1 MPFPSRLKLLFRA
14 SRPTY
19 WTTTLIFYLIG
30 LLQAGSYPQSVPEIM
45 LAVAFSA
52 PLCLIVMG
60 GSDIH
65 DYESDIKNPRK
76 GQSWLDG
83 RSVEKVDH
91 AFVLQ
96 ACKVATISVILLA
109 IPASVQIPQTM
120 AYVLI
125 ALGASWAYTTPPIRL
140 KGRPFLDSICAGTL
154 YWSIWASGFCLRDG
168 EGSTSLQGSN
178 PSVWIFFFCAGL
190 QIFTAVLD
198 QKADSAAD
206 IRTIATACGERMAAF
221 LSTITL

>member
-52 PLCLIVMG
+52 PLCL
-60 GSDIH
+60 
-65 DYESDIKNPRK
+65 N
-76 GQSWLDG
+76 G
-83 RSVEKVDH
+83 RSVEKADH

-96 ACKVATISVILLA
+96 ACKVATIGVILLA
-109 IPASVQIPQTM
+109 IPASLQIPQTM
-120 AYVLI
+120 TYVLI

-190 QIFTAVLD
+190 QMFTAVLD
-198 QKADSAAD
+198 QKADSAAS

-221 LSTITL
+221 LTAITL